1 MSYYNNIL
9 SLLSLVMALA
19 ILFIVLF
26 GCQFKKYNSFEG
38 FENEKKEDNGKVKQS
53 ENTVTAASLDAKPT
67 ILSEFENKIY
77 EGLISGKTTAK
88 ELEELIQR
96 EEFTQNN
103 LENMINY
110 VEKFKNKISNKD

>member
-9 SLLSLVMALA
+9 SLLSLVLALA

-38 FENEKKEDNGKVKQS
+38 FENEKKEDNKTITP
-53 ENTVTAASLDAKPT
+53 ESLDKKPT
-67 ILSEFENKIY
+67 TLSAFENKIY
-77 EGLISGKTTAK
+77 EGLLSGKTTAK
-88 ELEELIQR
+88 ELEELINR

-110 VEKFKNKISNKD
+110 VEKFKNKVSNKDTD

>member
-26 GCQFKKYNSFEG
+26 GCQFKKYNTFEG
-38 FENEKKEDNGKVKQS
+38 FENEKEKENNKIDSKTLEK
-53 ENTVTAASLDAKPT
+53 KPT

-77 EGLISGKTTAK
+77 EGLISGKTTTK
-88 ELEELIQR
+88 ELEDLIKR
-96 EEFTQNN
+96 EEFTQKN
-103 LENMINY
+103 LENMIDY
-110 VEKFKNKISNKD
+110 VEKFKGSIAN

>member
-26 GCQFKKYNSFEG
+26 GCQFKKYNTFEG
-38 FENEKKEDNGKVKQS
+38 FENEKEKENSKIDAK
-53 ENTVTAASLDAKPT
+53 TLDKKPT

-77 EGLISGKTTAK
+77 EGLISGKTTTK
-88 ELEELIQR
+88 ELEDLIKK
-96 EEFTQNN
+96 EEFTQKN

-110 VEKFKNKISNKD
+110 VEKFKGSIAN